1 MGTANADD
9 EVLDATADEGDGPAE
24 DSNSL
29 TSIDVFNNGFG
40 PQGMGILA
48 NAMISSTTVSLER
61 LYIGSNRLG
70 PGMPFSP
77 SSLFFFDGTCDASIA
92 VGLRDDN
99 GGTTGVTTV
108 RTTAVIHFPPGP
120 CFPADTI
127 NAFRLILILQAV
139 PRWWAW

>member
-1 MGTANADD
+1 MAGAGMGTTNAD
-9 EVLDATADEGDGPAE
+9 EVLDAAADEGDGPAE

-70 PGMPFSP
+70 PGMPFFP
-77 SSLFFFDGTCDASIA
+77 SFFFFFFFFFWT
-92 VGLRDDN
+92 GLALRQSPL
-99 GGTTGVTTV
+99 GCVMTTV
-108 RTTAVIHFPPGP
+108 APLG
-120 CFPADTI
+120 
-127 NAFRLILILQAV
+127 
-139 PRWWAW
+139 